1 MTRRAFVLP
10 MVILTSLVA
19 ALVVA
24 VAMER
29 HSAQEL
35 MSQRQVEEYRRHHD
49 MLGAQAIIRFWLSR
63 KNNIELSEL
72 ASSNRP
78 AHRFA
83 LPGGLR
89 ITMRLEDGQ
98 GLLKADLTGVAP
110 AEKREWFEMA
120 LVRLPFGRGD
130 LVRRVGPPEVSVN
143 SAPREVLAA
152 LRADD
157 ASFAE
162 LVISERERA
171 RLTQATMTQLLERN
185 GLTATE
191 IGEVARLVTYDTTL
205 WRLRVEAE
213 EDDRSIRT
221 FTALVE
227 TRAGVMGMNMPS
239 LHEWRE
245 ETLAERAS
253 WMESARMAVGG
264 SGRRSGADR

>member
-1 MTRRAFVLP
+1 MTRPAFVLP
-10 MVILTSLVA
+10 MVILTALVASLV
-19 ALVVA
+19 VG

-29 HSAQEL
+29 HATQEL
-35 MSQRQVEEYRRHHD
+35 LARRQVEEYRRHHD

-63 KNNIELSEL
+63 KTNIELSEL

-89 ITMRLEDGQ
+89 ITMRIEDGQ
-98 GLLKADLTGVAP
+98 GLMKADLTDIHP
-110 AEKREWFEMA
+110 LEKREWFEHA
-120 LVRLPFGRGD
+120 LLRLPPDRGE
-130 LVRRVGPPEVSVN
+130 LIRRVGPPEISVN
-143 SAPREVLAA
+143 AAPREVLAA

-157 ASFAE
+157 SSFAE
-162 LVISERERA
+162 LVIAERDRA
-171 RLTQATMTQLLERN
+171 RLTQATMTQLLERS
-185 GLTATE
+185 GFTATE

-221 FTALVE
+221 FSALVE
-227 TRAGVMGMNMPS
+227 TRTGAMGVNMPA

-245 ETLAERAS
+245 EALAERAAWS
-253 WMESARMAVGG
+253 DSARMAPGG
-264 SGRRSGADR
+264 SGRRFGADR

>member
-1 MTRRAFVLP
+1 MSGRGFVLP
-10 MVILTSLVA
+10 MVILTALVASLV
-19 ALVVA
+19 VG
-24 VAMER
+24 VAMQR
-29 HSAQEL
+29 HAAQEL
-35 MSQRQVEEYRRHHD
+35 LARRQVEEYRRHHD

-63 KNNIELSEL
+63 KQNNEL
-72 ASSNRP
+72 ADMAQQKRP

-89 ITMRLEDGQ
+89 ITMWLEDGQ
-98 GLLKADLTGVAP
+98 GLAKADLTDVFP
-110 AEKREWFEMA
+110 QEKRDWFGA
-120 LVRLPFGRGD
+120 VLARLPVGRGD
-130 LVRRVGPPEVSVN
+130 LVRRVGPPEISVN

-162 LVISERERA
+162 LVIGERDRA
-171 RLTQATMTQLLERN
+171 RLTQSTMSQLLERS
-185 GLTATE
+185 GFTATE
-191 IGEVARLVTYDTTL
+191 IGEVARVVTYDTTL

-227 TRAGVMGMNMPS
+227 TRAGVMGVNMPA

-245 ETLAERAS
+245 ETPSERAS
-253 WMESARMAVGG
+253 MVESARM
-264 SGRRSGADR
+264 RRGNAGTRVGADR